1 MRSYVAFT
9 GKDKYLSILV
19 NDSNEKIR
27 EIVAHQGRDEDLDIL
42 VHDPDWKVR
51 AIVAECGRDKDL
63 DILVKDKVA
72 SVRKAVAKQG
82 RDRDLDVLVHDKIV
96 SVRRGVAIFGRDKD
110 LDILVHKLNRIL
122 PCDIV
127 IFSIQKVEEQ
137 THSRFSAISRT
148 YEYHVVL
155 EKCPFLNKYSSSL
168 SFQPNFGLMNE
179 ACNLL
184 KKYTDFNCVCYGSI
198 KCTGNNSIF

>member
-42 VHDPDWKVR
+42 IHDPDWKVR

-72 SVRKAVAKQG
+72 VCGKPSR
-82 RDRDLDVLVHDKIV
+82 
-96 SVRRGVAIFGRDKD
+96 
-110 LDILVHKLNRIL
+110 N
-122 PCDIV
+122 
-127 IFSIQKVEEQ
+127 KVETE
-137 THSRFSAISRT
+137 TWTFWYMTR
-148 YEYHVVL
+148 
-155 EKCPFLNKYSSSL
+155 
-168 SFQPNFGLMNE
+168 
-179 ACNLL
+179 
-184 KKYTDFNCVCYGSI
+184 
-198 KCTGNNSIF
+198 